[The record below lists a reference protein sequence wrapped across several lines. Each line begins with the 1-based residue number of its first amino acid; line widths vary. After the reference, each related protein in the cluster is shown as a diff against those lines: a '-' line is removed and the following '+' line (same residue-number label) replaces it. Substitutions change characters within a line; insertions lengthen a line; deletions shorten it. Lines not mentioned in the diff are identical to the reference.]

1 MRLPRRKQR
10 PPEAG
15 AASLPV
21 LTLYRRDG
29 CSLCDQAELVIAP
42 LAARL
47 RFRVERVDIESDD
60 TLLKRYMFE
69 IPVVAFGGRDL
80 LTWPFSEGRLED
92 ALAPVL
98 PAT

>member
-1 MRLPRRKQR
+1 MRLHRRKPR

-15 AASLPV
+15 PAGLPV
-21 LTLYRRDG
+21 LTLYRRTG

-47 RFRVERVDIESDD
+47 GLRVERVDIEGDAA
-60 TLLKRYMFE
+60 LHKRYMFE

-80 LTWPFSEGRLED
+80 LAWPFSAAALED
-92 ALAPVL
+92 ALETAL
-98 PAT
+98 PQG